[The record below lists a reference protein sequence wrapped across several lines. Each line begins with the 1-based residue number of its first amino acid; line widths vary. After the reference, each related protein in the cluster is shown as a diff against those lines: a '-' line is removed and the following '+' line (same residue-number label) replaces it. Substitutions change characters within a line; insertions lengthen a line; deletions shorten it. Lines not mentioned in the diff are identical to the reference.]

1 MKVIAKIFKLKLA
14 SLKKIKIL
22 NVKNYHIFTDTMK
35 AYYCYH
41 YSYVVLDYYFEWVIL
56 SILNLHL
63 HSFNGCL

>member
-41 YSYVVLDYYFEWVIL
+41 YSYVVLD
-56 SILNLHL
+56 
-63 HSFNGCL
+63 

>member
-14 SLKKIKIL
+14 NLKKIKIL

-41 YSYVVLDYYFEWVIL
+41 YSYVVLEWVIL